1 MLETEK
7 WAKYLNESTARG
19 LPKAFDFVKENVKPE
34 EYDKILDLAN
44 KNEVKQWI
52 IQNKHLT
59 YWMKLMT

>member
-34 EYDKILDLAN
+34 EYDKILLNDKTIWT
-44 KNEVKQWI
+44 KN
-52 IQNKHLT
+52 
-59 YWMKLMT
+59 